1 MATNYPEGSQ
11 IWCPV
16 CLTTLKNVDKHLKSV
31 HHLVPGSEE
40 QKILCALGRDRTR
53 VDGELVRCP
62 LFGATRCAAE
72 VENPKHHLKHSHK
85 DLTAERMTEVL
96 RPLRYE
102 KAMMALKELRQSKRE
117 SMITHL
123 DQSFDEGEP
132 PQRPKHLGHPGPS
145 SSQDVQSLQAEVKA
159 LRRANEKMRQEL
171 SKLQEEKV
179 QTFGTHFYRE
189 GYCNQLYHFV

>member
-1 MATNYPEGSQ
+1 MAANYPEGSN

-16 CLTTLKNVDKHLKSV
+16 CLTTVKNVDKHLKAV
-31 HHLVPGSEE
+31 HHLTPGSEE

-62 LFGATRCAAE
+62 LFGATGCAAE
-72 VENPKHHLKHSHK
+72 VANPKHHLKHKHK

-102 KAMMALKELRQSKRE
+102 KAMMILKDLRRSKRE
-117 SMITHL
+117 NMITHL
-123 DQSFDEGEP
+123 DQNFDEGEP
-132 PQRPKHLGHPGPS
+132 APRHPGPS
-145 SSQDVQSLQAEVKA
+145 SSQDIQSLQAEVKA
-159 LRRANEKMRQEL
+159 LRRANGLMRQEL
-171 SKLQEEKV
+171 SKLQEKKV
-179 QTFGTHFYRE
+179 QTFGTHVYRE